1 VISGITESVLVTQI
15 EAVGKTFRRE
25 WTMKRDQVL
34 ERLTAGRED
43 LARLGV
49 RSLALFG
56 SVAREEA
63 GPSSDIDLLVEF
75 EGTATLD
82 RYLCLESYLEELL
95 GCSVDLLTQRSLK
108 PSLRS
113 VIEKD
118 VRYVP
123 GLSPVS
129 G

>member
-1 VISGITESVLVTQI
+1 V
-15 EAVGKTFRRE
+15 
-25 WTMKRDQVL
+25 KRDEVL
-34 ERLTAGRED
+34 ERLAARRED

-63 GPSSDIDLLVEF
+63 GPSSDVDLLVEF
-75 EGTATLD
+75 EGVATLD
-82 RYLCLESYLEELL
+82 RFLALESHLQDLL
-95 GCSVDLLTQRSLK
+95 DNSVDLLTQRSVK

-113 VIEKD
+113 AIEKD

-123 GLSPVS
+123 GLSAVS

>member
-1 VISGITESVLVTQI
+1 MSPHGGL
-15 EAVGKTFRRE
+15 
-25 WTMKRDQVL
+25 TMKRNEVL
-34 ERLTAGRED
+34 QRLAAQTDE
-43 LARLGV
+43 LTRLGV

-63 GPSSDIDLLVEF
+63 SSASDVDLLVEF
-75 EGTATLD
+75 DGAATLD
-82 RYLCLESYLEELL
+82 RFLELEFYLQGIL

-113 VIEKD
+113 AIEKD

-123 GLSPVS
+123 GLSALS

>member
-1 VISGITESVLVTQI
+1 
-15 EAVGKTFRRE
+15 
-25 WTMKRDQVL
+25 MKRDEVL
-34 ERLTAGRED
+34 LRLVANREE

-49 RSLALFG
+49 RSLALFS

-63 GPSSDIDLLVEF
+63 NPASDIDLLVEF
-75 EGTATLD
+75 EGAATLD
-82 RYLCLESYLEELL
+82 RFLGLENYLQELL

-108 PSLRS
+108 PALRS
-113 VIEKD
+113 AIEKD

-123 GLSPVS
+123 GLSTVS